1 MIFKLAICNM
11 NFARSAV
18 SLRLYIELEM
28 CPRYTD
34 APAVAKFSY
43 SQKTKAKKTFL
54 CTKGNRPGSY
64 EMIWMI
70 LKFEQDILMLS
81 IVSKF
86 P

>member
-1 MIFKLAICNM
+1 MPPLLQNSHILK
-11 NFARSAV
+11 
-18 SLRLYIELEM
+18 
-28 CPRYTD
+28 
-34 APAVAKFSY
+34 K
-43 SQKTKAKKTFL
+43 QKQKTFL

>member
-28 CPRYTD
+28 CPGDTD

-54 CTKGNRPGSY
+54 CTKGSY
-64 EMIWMI
+64 EIIWMI
-70 LKFEQDILMLS
+70 LKLEQDILMLS